1 MIDDYPDPAERDV
14 LRDEEQLLADLMG
27 EYIAGRETGAIVLL
41 DDLLARASEFGTRI
55 RTNLEDL
62 IVLWEASR
70 LA

>member
-14 LRDEEQLLADLMG
+14 LRDEEELLATLMG
-27 EYIAGRETGAIVLL
+27 EYIAGREGGAIVLL

-55 RTNLEDL
+55 RINLEDL